1 MKSRHRLILSAAFGA
16 LIVLILFLGLGAI
29 RRARSIHDEM
39 ITAHQS
45 YLETEYLLRE
55 IPADLYLGG
64 VLIRDYLLDLSH
76 IRGEW
81 YRARVM
87 TVRER
92 VQNRLDVLETRLGK
106 EETQVLK
113 RLRNEVEAYWAS
125 LDPVFEWTPQQ
136 KAVLGYVFL
145 RRNVLQ
151 HRNTVVALAEQI
163 EKFNTGNLGRERLRL
178 EQTQKRLE
186 EFLWRM
192 MWISVV
198 VGAGIAVVSI
208 VRVSTLEKR
217 DAQQRE
223 NLEQAEEELR
233 KLSRGLVQALEDERR
248 SLSRELHDAVGQM
261 LTALRMDLAN
271 LERFRLSPEKF
282 SESLE
287 DARKLNTETM
297 RSVRDLAMGL
307 RPAMLDDLGLGPAL
321 EWQGREF
328 SRRGGI
334 PVTVQVDGTLESLPE
349 PYRTGIFRVVQEALT
364 NCARHAHA
372 KSIRVVV
379 HGSEDW
385 VHVTV
390 QDDGIGFEAGDGT
403 VQGLGLLG
411 IEERIRELG
420 GVVHILSEPRKGTLL
435 KVDVPVKHESLV

>member
-1 MKSRHRLILSAAFGA
+1 MI
-16 LIVLILFLGLGAI
+16 LILFLGLGAI
-29 RRARSIHDEM
+29 RQARTIHHEM

-45 YLETEYLLRE
+45 YLDTENLLRE

-64 VLIRDYLLDLSH
+64 LLIRDHLLDLSH

-81 YRARVM
+81 YRGRVM
-87 TVRER
+87 SVRER
-92 VQNRLDVLETRLGK
+92 VQKRLDVLEIRLGK

-113 RLRNEVEAYWAS
+113 RLRSEVEAYWMS

-136 KAVLGYVFL
+136 KAVMGYVFL

-163 EKFNTGNLGRERLRL
+163 EKFNTGNLGRERQRL
-178 EQTQKRLE
+178 DQAQKRLE

-192 MWISVV
+192 MWFAVALGSV
-198 VGAGIAVVSI
+198 IAVTSVM
-208 VRVSTLEKR
+208 RVSTLER
-217 DAQQRE
+217 RAEQQRE
-223 NLEQAEEELR
+223 NIERAEEELR
-233 KLSRGLVQALEDERR
+233 KLSRSLVQALEDERR

-271 LERFRLSPEKF
+271 LDRFRLSPDKF
-282 SESLE
+282 RESLE

-328 SRRGGI
+328 SRRSGI
-334 PVTVQVDGTLESLPE
+334 PVTVQVDGTLDSLSE
-349 PYRTGIFRVVQEALT
+349 PHRTGIFRVVQEALT

-379 HGSEDW
+379 HGSQDR

-390 QDDGIGFEAGDGT
+390 QDDGIGFEASDGT

-420 GVVHILSEPRKGTLL
+420 GVVHIVSEPRKGTLL
-435 KVDVPVKHESLV
+435 KVDVPMKDASLV